1 MILTSVD
8 VPTSSELLD
17 VTRSSPFVCV
27 SLKLQPELL
36 TRMLAKQ
43 SGKIQNNPRCFEV
56 ERPVFEMLEDFER
69 LLILLV
75 SQRADTGKSRGKAY
89 RLIVIRREKTKK
101 TFKKVFL

>member
-36 TRMLAKQ
+36 TRILAKQ
-43 SGKIQNNPRCFEV
+43 SGKMQNNPRCFEV

-69 LLILLV
+69 LLILLDHKE
-75 SQRADTGKSRGKAY
+75 QILANQEGKLTDS
-89 RLIVIRREKTKK
+89 
-101 TFKKVFL
+101 